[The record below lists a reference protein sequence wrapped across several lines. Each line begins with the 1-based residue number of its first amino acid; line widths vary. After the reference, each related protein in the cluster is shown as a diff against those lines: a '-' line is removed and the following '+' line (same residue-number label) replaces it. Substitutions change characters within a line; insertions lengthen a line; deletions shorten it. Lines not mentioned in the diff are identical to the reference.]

1 MQVLVVQGDHQ
12 EGLAGARLDDSLVVR
27 LVDTSGIGVSGRP
40 VTWVVSIGGGSV
52 VPETDTTDADGF
64 ARTHWTLG
72 PEPGANAV
80 RAMVSGVAFVTFT
93 AVGTGEGAGGSSG
106 PSASRSTVS
115 ADPSSIPAVSG
126 SSTITVTVRDSQ
138 GEPVEGATVSLEA
151 SGTSNTLTQPESATG
166 PDGTTSGRVAGAA
179 PGTIVVSATVN
190 RSVQLVQT
198 ADVTVTEAA
207 GLKVDHFVFRL
218 QPHDVHRGERFRVE
232 VALAAADGSLVP
244 LSGILMYLGLFP
256 EGSDAPDNNRL
267 SGNRFRDTENGVA
280 VFDDLAVTKKGR
292 YRFRVLSDQLPELG
306 PHGPEPYVFSVPFEV
321 N

>member
-1 MQVLVVQGDHQ
+1 MVVQGDRQ

-27 LVDTSGIGVSGRP
+27 LVDTAGIGVPGRP
-40 VTWVVSIGGGSV
+40 VTWVVSIGGGNV

-64 ARTHWTLG
+64 ARTYWTLG

-80 RAMVSGVAFVTFT
+80 RAMVSGVAFITFT
-93 AVGTGEGAGGSSG
+93 AVGTGEGSGGG
-106 PSASRSTVS
+106 PSPSADRSTIS
-115 ADPSSIPAVSG
+115 ADPSSIPAVTG
-126 SSTITVTVRDSQ
+126 TSTITVTVRDDQ
-138 GEPVEGATVSLEA
+138 GEPVEGASVSLEA
-151 SGTSNTLTQPESATG
+151 SGTGNTLTQPQSPTA
-166 PDGTTSGRVAGAA
+166 PDGTTSGTLAGAV

-190 RSVQLVQT
+190 RSVRLVQT

-232 VALAAADGSLVP
+232 VALAAADGNLVP
-244 LSGILMYLGLFP
+244 LTGILMYLGLIP
-256 EGSDAPDNNRL
+256 EGSDAPDNNLL
-267 SGNRFRDTENGVA
+267 SGSRFRNTENGVA
-280 VFDDLAVTKKGR
+280 VFDDLAVSQKGR